1 MADEENNAEAAEE
14 GGKKGGLPIKT
25 IIVVA
30 VAMVLEGAVLVGVF
44 MFGGGPEPVEAS
56 QLEEDALAGA
66 MDEVEI
72 SVVADKFQNNR
83 RGIAY
88 TYDAEVFITI
98 QERHAE
104 KIEPKIEKLQNTF
117 RDDVAKIFRQ
127 AEPSHLNE
135 VELLTIKRQV
145 KDAVND
151 RLGTDE
157 EGDYYVV
164 NVLIPKCQQYRSD
177 L

>member
-1 MADEENNAEAAEE
+1 MADEENNEEAAGE

-30 VAMVLEGAVLVGVF
+30 VAMVLEAAVLAGVF

-56 QLEEDALAGA
+56 QLEEDALAGM
-66 MDEVEI
+66 MDEKEVAI
-72 SVVADKFQNNR
+72 VADKFQNNR

-88 TYDAEVFITI
+88 TYDAEVFVTV
-98 QERHAE
+98 QSRYYDKVNKSVED
-104 KIEPKIEKLQNTF
+104 LQNTF
-117 RDDVAKIFRQ
+117 RDDIAKIFRQ